1 MIRSMTA
8 FSRCDHGTDWGGLS
22 WEIRTVNHRYLEPS
36 FRMPEELRAIESQ
49 LREQLTKR
57 LGRGKIE
64 CNCRFQAQQETQ
76 TSLKI
81 NTELAKQVAATSREI
96 DHLLYNSAA
105 VNSMDILHWPG
116 VVETSSADWGQLR
129 EQALSLFDE
138 TLDDLIATRE
148 REGERLKAMIV
159 ERLDTMAG
167 IVAEVRKVIPE
178 IITAQR
184 TKIIERL
191 ASLDVEL
198 DDGRLEQ
205 EASILV
211 HKMDVDE
218 EMDRLA
224 THLDEVRRNLEGNK
238 PVGRRLDFL
247 MQELNREANT
257 LGSKSI
263 NIDTTRAS
271 VDLKVLIEQMR
282 EQIQNIE

>member
-8 FSRCDHGTDWGGLS
+8 FSRCDKSTEWGTLS
-22 WEIRTVNHRYLEPS
+22 WEVRTVNHRYLEPS

-49 LREQLTKR
+49 IRARLTKQ

-64 CNCRFQAQQETQ
+64 CNCRFQPQQSGETN
-76 TSLKI
+76 LNI
-81 NTELAKQVAATSREI
+81 NEELAKQLVQTSREI
-96 DHLLYNSAA
+96 DNMLYNPSAT
-105 VNSMDILHWPG
+105 NSMDVLRWPG
-116 VVETSSADWGQLR
+116 VIDTGSADWGALR
-129 EQALSLFDE
+129 KSAIALFDE
-138 TLDDLIATRE
+138 ALDDLIATRE
-148 REGERLKAMIV
+148 REGASLKTMII
-159 ERLDTMAG
+159 ERLDAITL
-167 IVAEVRKVIPE
+167 IVADVRKWIPE
-178 IITAQR
+178 IIAAQR
-184 TKIIERL
+184 NKIIERL
-191 ASLDVEL
+191 AGLDVEL
-198 DDGRLEQ
+198 DDGRVEQ
-205 EASILV
+205 EAALLV

-224 THLDEVRRNLEGNK
+224 THLEEVRRSLEGDK

>member
-8 FSRCDHGTDWGGLS
+8 FSRCDQATDWGTLS
-22 WEIRTVNHRYLEPS
+22 WEVRTVNHRYLEPS

-49 LREQLTKR
+49 LRERLTKR

-76 TSLKI
+76 TSLTI
-81 NTELAKQVAATSREI
+81 NTEFAKQLVETSREV

-105 VNSMDILHWPG
+105 VNSLDILRWPG
-116 VVETSSADWGQLR
+116 VIETSSADW
-129 EQALSLFDE
+129 QALRKDALTLFDDA
-138 TLDDLIATRE
+138 LDDLISTRE
-148 REGERLKAMIV
+148 REGDRLKTMII
-159 ERLDTMAG
+159 ERLDAMTV

-191 ASLDVEL
+191 NGLDVEL

>member
-8 FSRCDHGTDWGGLS
+8 FSRCDSGTNWGTLS
-22 WEIRTVNHRYLEPS
+22 WEVRTVNHRYLEPS

-49 LREQLTKR
+49 LRERLSKR

-64 CNCRFQAQQETQ
+64 CNCRFQAQQETDG
-76 TSLKI
+76 SLTI
-81 NTELAKQVAATSREI
+81 NTELARQLVETSREV
-96 DHLLYNSAA
+96 DHMLYNPSA
-105 VNSMDILHWPG
+105 VNSLDILRWPG
-116 VVETSSADWGQLR
+116 VIESSSADWEALR
-129 EQALSLFDE
+129 QQALVLFDE
-138 TLDDLIATRE
+138 ALGDLITTRE
-148 REGERLKAMIV
+148 REGDRLKVMIS
-159 ERLDTMAG
+159 ERLDAMSV
-167 IVAEVRKVIPE
+167 IVADVRKLIPD
-178 IITAQR
+178 IIAAQR
-184 TKIIERL
+184 GKIIERL
-191 ASLDVEL
+191 NGLDIEL

-205 EASILV
+205 EASLLV

-224 THLDEVRRNLEGNK
+224 THLDEVRSNLEGNK

>member
-8 FSRCDHGTDWGGLS
+8 FSRSDRSTEWGTLS
-22 WEIRTVNHRYLEPS
+22 WEVRTVNHRYLEPG
-36 FRMPEELRAIESQ
+36 FRIPEELRAIESQ
-49 LREQLTKR
+49 LRERLSKR
-57 LGRGKIE
+57 LGRGKVE
-64 CNCRFQAQQETQ
+64 CNCRFQPQLSSDAK
-76 TSLKI
+76 LGI
-81 NTELAKQVAATSREI
+81 NEDLAKQLVAASREI
-96 DHLLYNSAA
+96 DHMLYNSAA
-105 VNSMDILHWPG
+105 VNAMDILRWPG
-116 VVETSSADWGQLR
+116 VIDSSAADWDALR
-129 EQALSLFDE
+129 KEAVQLFDE
-138 TLDDLIATRE
+138 ALDDLIATRE
-148 REGERLKAMIV
+148 REGDRLKVMIV
-159 ERLDTMAG
+159 ERLDAMVL
-167 IVAEVRKVIPE
+167 IVDQVRKVIPE
-178 IITAQR
+178 IINAQR

-191 ASLDVEL
+191 DGLKLEL
-198 DDGRLEQ
+198 DDARLEQ
-205 EASILV
+205 EAAMLV

-224 THLDEVRRNLEGNK
+224 THLDEVRRNLEGDK

>member
-1 MIRSMTA
+1 MTA
-8 FSRCDHGTDWGGLS
+8 FSRCDSGSNGGTLS

-49 LREQLTKR
+49 LRERLTKR
-57 LGRGKIE
+57 LGRGKVE

-76 TSLKI
+76 TSLTI
-81 NTELAKQVAATSREI
+81 NTELAKQVVATSREV
-96 DHLLYNSAA
+96 DRLLYNSAA
-105 VNSMDILHWPG
+105 VNALDILRWPG
-116 VVETSSADWGQLR
+116 VIESSSADWSVLR
-129 EQALSLFDE
+129 QDALNLFNE
-138 TLDDLIATRE
+138 ALDDLITTRE
-148 REGERLKAMIV
+148 REGERLKTMII
-159 ERLDTMAG
+159 ERLDAMTL
-167 IVAEVRKVIPE
+167 IVAEVRKIIPE
-178 IITAQR
+178 IISAQR

-191 ASLDVEL
+191 KGLDIEL
-198 DDGRLEQ
+198 DNGRLEQ

>member
-8 FSRCDHGTDWGGLS
+8 FSRCDQGTDWGTLS
-22 WEIRTVNHRYLEPS
+22 WEVRTVNHRYLEPS
-36 FRMPEELRAIESQ
+36 FRMPEELRTIESK
-49 LREQLTKR
+49 LRERLTKR

-64 CNCRFQAQQETQ
+64 CNCRFQAQEETR
-76 TSLKI
+76 TGLTI
-81 NTELAKQVAATSREI
+81 NTEFAKQLVETSREV

-105 VNSMDILHWPG
+105 VNSLDILRWPG
-116 VVETSSADWGQLR
+116 VIETSSADWEVLR
-129 EQALSLFDE
+129 KDTLTLFDDA
-138 TLDDLIATRE
+138 LDDLISTRE
-148 REGERLKAMIV
+148 REGDRLKTMIV
-159 ERLDTMAG
+159 ERLDAMEI
-167 IVAEVRKVIPE
+167 IVAEVRKVIPD

-191 ASLDVEL
+191 NGLDVEL

>member
-8 FSRCDHGTDWGGLS
+8 FSRCDQSTDWGTLS
-22 WEIRTVNHRYLEPS
+22 WEVRTVNHRYLEPS

-49 LREQLTKR
+49 LRERLTKR

-64 CNCRFQAQQETQ
+64 CNCRFQAQQDTQ
-76 TSLKI
+76 TSLTI
-81 NTELAKQVAATSREI
+81 NTEFAKQLVETSREV

-105 VNSMDILHWPG
+105 VNSLDILRWPG
-116 VVETSSADWGQLR
+116 VIETSSADWGVLR
-129 EQALSLFDE
+129 QDALKLFDE
-138 TLDDLIATRE
+138 ALDDLISSRE
-148 REGERLKAMIV
+148 REGNSLKAMII
-159 ERLDTMAG
+159 ERLDAIAI
-167 IVAEVRKVIPE
+167 IVTEVRKVIPE

-191 ASLDVEL
+191 NGLDVEL

>member
-8 FSRCDHGTDWGGLS
+8 FSRCDQSTDWGTLS
-22 WEIRTVNHRYLEPS
+22 WEVRTVNHRYLEPS

-49 LREQLTKR
+49 LRERLTKR

-76 TSLKI
+76 TSLTI
-81 NTELAKQVAATSREI
+81 NTEFAKQLVETSRKV

-105 VNSMDILHWPG
+105 VNALDILRWPG
-116 VVETSSADWGQLR
+116 VIETSSADWETLR
-129 EQALSLFDE
+129 KDALSLFDE
-138 TLDDLIATRE
+138 ALDDLISTRE
-148 REGERLKAMIV
+148 REGDCLKAMII
-159 ERLDTMAG
+159 ERLDA
-167 IVAEVRKVIPE
+167 IVIIVTEVRKVIPK

-191 ASLDVEL
+191 NALDVEL
-198 DDGRLEQ
+198 DNGRLEQ

-224 THLDEVRRNLEGNK
+224 AHLDEVRRNLEGNK

>member
-8 FSRCDHGTDWGGLS
+8 FSRCDRGSDWGTLS
-22 WEIRTVNHRYLEPS
+22 WEVRTVNHRYLEPS
-36 FRMPEELRAIESQ
+36 FRMPEELRVIESK
-49 LREQLTKR
+49 LRERLTKR

-64 CNCRFQAQQETQ
+64 CNCRFQAQEETQ
-76 TSLKI
+76 TGLNI
-81 NTELAKQVAATSREI
+81 NTEFAKQLVQTSREV
-96 DHLLYNSAA
+96 DHLLYNPSA
-105 VNSMDILHWPG
+105 VNSLDILRWPG
-116 VVETSSADWGQLR
+116 VIETSSADWGVLR
-129 EQALSLFDE
+129 QEALTLFDE
-138 TLDDLIATRE
+138 ALDDLISTRE
-148 REGERLKAMIV
+148 REGDRLKAMII
-159 ERLDTMAG
+159 ERLDAMVV
-167 IVAEVRKVIPE
+167 IVAEVRKVIPD

-184 TKIIERL
+184 NKIIERL
-191 ASLDVEL
+191 NGLDVEL

-205 EASILV
+205 EAAILV

-224 THLDEVRRNLEGNK
+224 THLDEVRRNLDGNK

>member
-8 FSRCDHGTDWGGLS
+8 FSRCDSGTDWGTLS

-49 LREQLTKR
+49 LRERLGKR
-57 LGRGKIE
+57 LGRGKVE
-64 CNCRFQAQQETQ
+64 CNCRFQAQEQ
-76 TSLKI
+76 TDGSLNV
-81 NTELAKQVAATSREI
+81 NTELAKQLVATSREV
-96 DHLLYNSAA
+96 DHLLYNPAA
-105 VNSMDILHWPG
+105 VNSLDILRWPG
-116 VVETSSADWGQLR
+116 VIESSSADWSVLR
-129 EQALSLFDE
+129 KDALALFDE
-138 TLDDLIATRE
+138 GLDDLITTRE
-148 REGERLKAMIV
+148 REGERLKAMIN
-159 ERLDTMAG
+159 ERLDTMTE

-184 TKIIERL
+184 NKIIERL
-191 ASLDVEL
+191 DGLDVDL
-198 DDGRLEQ
+198 DEGRLEQ

>member
-8 FSRCDHGTDWGGLS
+8 FSRCDQSTDWGTLS
-22 WEIRTVNHRYLEPS
+22 WEVRTVNHRYLEPS

-49 LREQLTKR
+49 LRERLTKR

-64 CNCRFQAQQETQ
+64 CNCRFQAQQDTQ
-76 TSLKI
+76 TSLTI
-81 NTELAKQVAATSREI
+81 NTEFAKQLVETSREV

-105 VNSMDILHWPG
+105 VNSLDILRWPG
-116 VVETSSADWGQLR
+116 VIETSSADWQRLR
-129 EQALSLFDE
+129 EQALKLFDDA
-138 TLDDLIATRE
+138 LDDLISTRE
-148 REGERLKAMIV
+148 REGDCLKAMII
-159 ERLDTMAG
+159 ERLDAIAI
-167 IVAEVRKVIPE
+167 IVTEVRKVIPE

-191 ASLDVEL
+191 NGLDVEL
-198 DDGRLEQ
+198 DNGRLEQ

-224 THLDEVRRNLEGNK
+224 AHLDEVRRNLEGNK